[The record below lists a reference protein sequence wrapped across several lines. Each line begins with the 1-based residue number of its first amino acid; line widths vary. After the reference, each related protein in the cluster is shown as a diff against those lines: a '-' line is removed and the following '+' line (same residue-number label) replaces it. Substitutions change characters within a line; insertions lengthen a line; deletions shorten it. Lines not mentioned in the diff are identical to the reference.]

1 MNGKLWSLT
10 QQQVGEKEWAKVVGG
25 KCCIQPIF
33 GYLPGKTW
41 RSKGNTLCLHFE
53 FGLILGGI
61 VRNLLADGVTAFGV
75 LAHKESQIL
84 YLGYI
89 LLIESLTAHL
99 QTTGSLLISP

>member
-1 MNGKLWSLT
+1 MGSCGASPSSRLVRRNGPRWLVANVASNPSL
-10 QQQVGEKEWAKVVGG
+10 VICLGKPGGVKE
-25 KCCIQPIF
+25 
-33 GYLPGKTW
+33 
-41 RSKGNTLCLHFE
+41 TLDLHSE

-61 VRNLLADGVTAFGV
+61 VRNLLADGVNAFGV
-75 LAHKESQIL
+75 LAHKDTQIF